1 MEGDVGTSQL
11 TPDTGVSP
19 PERPG
24 SEAPRSPGLRF
35 TSRSVGAQRNRATD
49 LHVDPPAFRYD
60 RSGVPTSF
68 RHTAAPSCRGNPRC
82 GYSPNPA
89 CRGAF
94 QTVNAQ

>member
-60 RSGVPTSF
+60 RSGVPTSHRGTSVQVGTRDVVTAQTQRAVEHF
-68 RHTAAPSCRGNPRC
+68 RL
-82 GYSPNPA
+82 
-89 CRGAF
+89 
-94 QTVNAQ
+94 